1 MTMFRD
7 DAHAPEFDQ
16 LDADRPEIDLR
27 PGADLEPPTDLA
39 RTDVEP
45 GFAARSA
52 EYLASCGLTADDIET
67 ALVQQLGLRPSAARR
82 VVGHSI
88 DWFPSA

>member
-1 MTMFRD
+1 MTLFRD
-7 DAHAPEFDQ
+7 DAHASEFEY
-16 LDADRPEIDLR
+16 LEADRPDIDLR
-27 PGADLEPPTDLA
+27 PEADLEPPTNLA

-52 EYLASCGLTADDIET
+52 EYLASCGLTAADIEV
-67 ALVQQLGLRPSAARR
+67 ALIEQLGLRPTAARR
-82 VVGHSI
+82 VVGQSI